1 MRFSIIGQLTSST
14 TPLTHFLGF
23 FNFSFFY
30 FDSFTVLVC
39 HRNIGSLYTLLIQR
53 SKTVGF
59 GFWVYGTSGYRG
71 YTEWRV
77 EIQREKEGAWGRG
90 HFWNPNG
97 RVWVWGYWF
106 CLLVLRWPSTL
117 FYSSYNPQIIL
128 FIMITTHTS
137 LFLSL

>member
-1 MRFSIIGQLTSST
+1 MSPQHWI
-14 TPLTHFLGF
+14 
-23 FNFSFFY
+23 
-30 FDSFTVLVC
+30 
-39 HRNIGSLYTLLIQR
+39 TLHPIDPKVQN
-53 SKTVGF
+53 G

-137 LFLSL
+137 LFLSLQFSLLIPLEERRESRGDKREKRGESWGETHKRLRL